1 MTGAQTGKGSGAA
14 SASDGGVHAEVWAD
28 DPADPADPA
37 DPGATAVFVHGSQS
51 WGSDEVGGFA
61 AQRPLASRFRLIVID
76 RRGYGQS
83 PDAVESLDAAG
94 GERRGGHNADADDV
108 IGVLGPGA
116 HLVGHSYGAVVALL
130 AAARRPDL
138 IRSLTLIE
146 PVAYALADEDPV
158 VALALARQRAGVANM
173 PEDLSPA
180 QFLRASYATAG
191 LPLPAATPQRLR
203 AAATAM
209 RELPYAQA
217 VFSLRPVAAAA
228 WPKLVISGDWITA
241 PGQYRAYSGDAMM
254 ACAHVVAGKIGA
266 RLLRVAGASHW
277 PHAQQPWIVNDA
289 LSELWGHAR
298 G

>member
-1 MTGAQTGKGSGAA
+1 MTGVRTGKGSGAG

-28 DPADPADPA
+28 DPADPA

-83 PDAVESLDAAG
+83 PDPAESPDAAG
-94 GERRGGHNADADDV
+94 GERRGGHHADADDV

-158 VALALARQRAGVANM
+158 VALALARQQAGVANM
-173 PEDLSPA
+173 PGDLPPA
-180 QFLRASYATAG
+180 HFLQASYATAG
-191 LPLPAATPQRLR
+191 LPVPAATPQRLR

-209 RELPYAQA
+209 RELLYAQA
-217 VFSLRPVAAAA
+217 VFSLRPVATAA

-241 PGQYRAYSGDAMM
+241 PAQYRAYSGDAMM
-254 ACAHVVAGKIGA
+254 ACARVVAGQIGA

-277 PHAQQPWIVNDA
+277 PHAQQPRIVNDA
-289 LSELWGHAR
+289 LSDLWGHAR

>member
-1 MTGAQTGKGSGAA
+1 ML
-14 SASDGGVHAEVWAD
+14 HAEVWAD
-28 DPADPADPA
+28 GPA

-51 WGSDEVGGFA
+51 WGSDEIAGFA
-61 AQRPLASRFRLIVID
+61 AQRPLAARARLVVID

-83 PDAVESLDAAG
+83 PDPGDG
-94 GERRGGHNADADDV
+94 RQGDHNADADDV
-108 IGVLGPGA
+108 IGVLGAGA

-146 PVAYALADEDPV
+146 PVAYALAEEEPV
-158 VALALARQRAGVANM
+158 VALALARQRAAVANM

-180 QFLRASYATAG
+180 HFRQASYATAG
-191 LPLPAATPQRLR
+191 LPVPAATPQRLR

-209 RELPYAQA
+209 RELRFAQA

-228 WPKLVISGDWITA
+228 WPKLVISGDWAAA
-241 PGQYRAYSGDAMM
+241 PAQYRAYSGDAMM
-254 ACAHVVAGKIGA
+254 ACARVVAGKIGA

-277 PHAQQPWIVNDA
+277 PHAQQAQAVNDA
-289 LSELWGHAR
+289 LGELWSQAAR
-298 G
+298 